1 MIDQAQ
7 LLGPGDQVLGE
18 LHQPQ
23 PHLVVGKGLEREV
36 AQPAVL
42 ALADA
47 ILDPGV
53 AAMIKI
59 KLRDL
64 VAWLVGDE
72 HRQPVAIVVGE
83 RLLVA
88 LS

>member
-1 MIDQAQ
+1 MVQAIE
-7 LLGPGDQVLGE
+7 VLGE

-23 PHLVVGKGLEREV
+23 PHLVVGEGLEREV
-36 AQPAVL
+36 AQAAVL

-47 ILDPGV
+47 VLDAGV
-53 AAMIKI
+53 PAMVKI
-59 KLRDL
+59 ELGDL
-64 VAWLVGDE
+64 VAWLVGEE
-72 HRQPVAIVVGE
+72 HRQPVAVVVGE